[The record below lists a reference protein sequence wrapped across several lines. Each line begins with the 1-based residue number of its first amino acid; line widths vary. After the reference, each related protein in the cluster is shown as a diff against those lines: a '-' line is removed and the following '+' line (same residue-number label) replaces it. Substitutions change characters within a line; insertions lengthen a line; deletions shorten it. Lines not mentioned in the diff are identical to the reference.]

1 MKSIEEIEILIV
13 EDNAMDAELALRAL
27 KEKKL
32 TNNIHIALDGE
43 EALEFIFAT
52 GRYTSRKNS
61 KLPKVILLDLK
72 LPKVDGLEVLQE
84 LKKNSETQHIPV
96 VILTSSSQESD
107 VIKSYKLGANSYI
120 IKPVDFDKFMQS
132 VGELGLYWLLLNK
145 PPVE

>member
-13 EDNAMDAELALRAL
+13 EDNPMDAELALRAL
-27 KEKKL
+27 KEKNL
-32 TNNIHIALDGE
+32 SNNIHIAADGE

-52 GRYTSRKNS
+52 GRYTDRKNT

-84 LKKNSETQHIPV
+84 LKKNTETQHIPV

-132 VGELGLYWLLLNK
+132 VGDLGLYWLLLNK